1 MKFFDESAKAQI
13 CVRSIVRVDVV
24 HDLVAMVVHLNFA
37 MRTNHFVSF
46 SHNGILVSGRQ
57 SREICSRPWRNV
69 FAIQMSSFR
78 NLSMRRM

>member
-46 SHNGILVSGRQ
+46 SHNGILVSGVSPEKSVHAPGAVSLP
-57 SREICSRPWRNV
+57 SR
-69 FAIQMSSFR
+69 
-78 NLSMRRM
+78 